1 FYDYC
6 IEVTRRNFVKIF
18 EESKSLQ

>member
-1 FYDYC
+1 YC

-18 EESKSLQ
+18 EEGKSLQ